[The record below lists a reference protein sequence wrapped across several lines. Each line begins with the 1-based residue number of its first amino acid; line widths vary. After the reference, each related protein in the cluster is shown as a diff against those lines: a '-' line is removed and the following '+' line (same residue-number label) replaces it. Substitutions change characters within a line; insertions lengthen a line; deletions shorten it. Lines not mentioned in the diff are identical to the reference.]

1 MPGDSKVN
9 SSQIKIITLDNL
21 STYTGY
27 IEEKNIQVTRDQYT
41 DLPSTKL
48 TDGKSYYITDEGII
62 IKNGVTY
69 GDATGTDT
77 TYSLSAG
84 TGDDANKIILTPSS
98 GNPDKVTVPY
108 ATTAG
113 SADNA
118 TTVNNHTVASD
129 VPADA
134 VFTDNN
140 TTYSLSVGT
149 GDDANK
155 IVLTPSTGTADK
167 ITVPYASDAGTVNG
181 HSVAVDVPSDAEFT
195 DTTYEEATTSTAGLL
210 SSADK
215 TKLNNLGTAAYRDIP
230 TSGNAST
237 SEVVLGTDTR
247 LTDSRNAA
255 DVYSWA
261 KAENKPTYTASEVGA
276 IATTAKGANNGVAEL
291 DSTGKVP
298 SSQLPSYVDDVL
310 EYDSLSDFPLT
321 GETGKIYIAK
331 DTNKTYRWSGTTYTE
346 ISESLALGETSSTAF
361 RGDHG
366 KTAYDHASDANKL
379 TTAQSSGLYKIATT
393 TEGHIASVTAVAKSD
408 ITALGI
414 PGEDT
419 NTTYALSVGSGDD
432 ANKVILTPSSGTANK
447 ITVPYATK
455 ASDADTVKGN
465 IVPVDFE
472 GTTDEWN
479 QLTTEQK
486 KSYDRA
492 IFTDDYDEFVYQDAD
507 LIAYDNTNSG
517 LSALNVQDAIDELSS
532 DMPTITDT
540 YSGTSSNGMSGKAV
554 KSAID
559 ALDVTGVSNI
569 NAGKTIKSWSETDG
583 KVSITT
589 QDISITKSQV
599 SDFPTL
605 GTASTKDVPT
615 TGNASSTQ
623 VVMGNDSRL
632 TDARNAAD
640 VSAWAKASTKPTYTA
655 SEVGAIA
662 STLKGANNGVAEL
675 DSTGKVP
682 SSQLPSYVDD
692 VLEYNDKSSFPSTG
706 ESGKIYIAKDTNKT
720 YRWSGSAYV
729 EISESLALGETNST
743 AYRGDRGK
751 TAYDHSQLTSGNPHN
766 VSKSDVGLGN
776 VTNDKQVKG
785 LSSGTTE
792 NHVVAFGADG
802 YTVKDSGYTIGKSV
816 PSDAVFTDTTYSAAS
831 DSGIS
836 LNSSTKEFS
845 NSGVRSVT
853 YGNTQGTIRVDTN
866 GTATDVCLDG
876 IAYGQVGSTT
886 SLEDMMYDYGG
897 WIEAIVEQPFHLV
910 NRNDKLVLFFYEGHI
925 AYNNPSDDEND
936 VYIRINNDAFKV
948 WRVYYKGS
956 PLTLS
961 SNISFDCGM
970 TYTFTLEYSAE
981 DRWVLVLDDLHSDKA
996 INIEATTVTGGLSGS
1011 NVQAQLD
1018 DAGDKIKYSKFI
1030 GTTTEWNALSTAT
1043 KKKYDEVLLTD
1054 D

>member
-1 MPGDSKVN
+1 MPGNNN
-9 SSQIKIITLDNL
+9 SNSEQQTKLITLDNL

-27 IEEKNIQVTRDQYT
+27 IEEKNIQVTRAQYD

-69 GDATGTDT
+69 GGATGTDT

-98 GNPDKVTVPY
+98 GTPDKVTVPY
-108 ATTAG
+108 ATNAG
-113 SADNA
+113 
-118 TTVNNHTVASD
+118 TVNSHTVASD
-129 VPADA
+129 VPANA

-140 TTYSLSVGT
+140 TTYGLSVGT
-149 GDDANK
+149 GTDANK

-181 HSVAVDVPSDAEFT
+181 KTVAVNVPADAKFT
-195 DTTYEEATTSTAGLL
+195 DTTYTDATTSASGLM
-210 SSADK
+210 SSTDK
-215 TKLNNLGTAAYRDIP
+215 TKLDGIASGAEVNVQADWNETSSSSDAYIQNKPPFGTAALRNIP
-230 TSGNAST
+230 TSGDASN
-237 SEVVLGTDTR
+237 SEVVLGTDSR
-247 LTDSRNAA
+247 LSDARPAS
-255 DVYSWA
+255 DVSSWA
-261 KAENKPTYTASEVGA
+261 KASTKPTYTASEVGA
-276 IATTAKGANNGVAEL
+276 IASTAKGANNGVAEL

-310 EYDSLSDFPLT
+310 EYNSLSDFPLT
-321 GETGKIYIAK
+321 GESGKIYIAK

-366 KTAYDHASDANKL
+366 KTAYDHATDANKL
-379 TTAQSSGLYKIATT
+379 TTAQSSRLYKIATT

-419 NTTYALSVGSGDD
+419 NTTYALSVGTGDD

-455 ASDADTVKGN
+455 AGDADTVKGN
-465 IVPVDFE
+465 TVPVDFE

-507 LIAYDNTNSG
+507 VIAYDNTNSG
-517 LSALNVQDAIDELSS
+517 LSAENVQDAIDELNS
-532 DMPTITDT
+532 DIPTITDT

-583 KVSITT
+583 KVNVTT

-605 GTASTKDVPT
+605 GTASAKDVPT
-615 TGNASSTQ
+615 TGNASATQ

-640 VSAWAKASTKPTYTA
+640 VSAWAKASSKPTYTA

-692 VLEYNDKSSFPSTG
+692 VLEYNNKSSFPSTG

-729 EISESLALGETNST
+729 EISESLALGETSST

-831 DSGIS
+831 ESGIS

-845 NSGVRSVT
+845 NSGVRAIT
-853 YGNTQGTIRVDTN
+853 TGNGQGTIRVNTD
-866 GTATDVCLDG
+866 GTRRDVG
-876 IAYGQVGSTT
+876 IAGVFFGTDKDTIPTTWFYPVTNDTAHIEVTTSTT
-886 SLEDMMYDYGG
+886 PNFYNS
-897 WIEAIVEQPFHLV
+897 
-910 NRNDKLVLFFYEGHI
+910 DKLILFLYDRYVNNTDEEPDYNLELTFDGGTTWYPVYQMVNSNYVPVIFDRAQNIKMESGR
-925 AYNNPSDDEND
+925 AYT
-936 VYIRINNDAFKV
+936 
-948 WRVYYKGS
+948 
-956 PLTLS
+956 LTYV
-961 SNISFDCGM
+961 N
-970 TYTFTLEYSAE
+970 TLEGE
-981 DRWVLVLDDLHSDKA
+981 IFLIDDFK
-996 INIEATTVTGGLSGS
+996 TGP
-1011 NVQAQLD
+1011 NT
-1018 DAGDKIKYSKFI
+1018 FI
-1030 GTTTEWNALSTAT
+1030 GTSSQWSSQTTKAIYDVALITN
-1043 KKKYDEVLLTD
+1043 D
-1054 D
+1054 

>member
-1 MPGDSKVN
+1 MADSN
-9 SSQIKIITLDNL
+9 TPTSSDATKLISLTNL
-21 STYTGY
+21 ETYTGY
-27 IEEKNIQVTRDQYT
+27 VERKSVPVTREQYT
-41 DLPSTKL
+41 ALPSTKL
-48 TDGKSYYITDEGII
+48 TDGISYFITDEGII
-62 IKNGVTY
+62 IKNGVSY
-69 GDATGTDT
+69 GASTSSDT

-98 GNPDKVTVPY
+98 GTPDKVTVPY

-140 TTYSLSVGT
+140 TTYGLSVGT

-167 ITVPYASDAGTVNG
+167 ITVPYASNAGTVNG

-310 EYDSLSDFPLT
+310 EYDSISEFPLT
-321 GETGKIYIAK
+321 GESGKIYIAK
-331 DTNKTYRWSGTTYTE
+331 DTNKTYRWSGTTYAE

-366 KTAYDHASDANKL
+366 KDAYDHATDANKL

-393 TEGHIASVTAVAKSD
+393 TEGHIASATAVVKSD
-408 ITALGI
+408 ITSLGI

-419 NTTYALSVGSGDD
+419 NTTYALSVGTGDD

-465 IVPVDFE
+465 EVSVNFI
-472 GTTDEWN
+472 GTTDEWDA
-479 QLTTEQK
+479 LTTEQK
-486 KSYDRA
+486 KGYDLVY
-492 IFTDDYDEFVYQDAD
+492 ITDDFEEGDSIDAD
-507 LIAYDNTNSG
+507 IIVYDNTVSG
-517 LSALNVQDAIDELSS
+517 LSSINVQDAIDELSAA
-532 DMPTITDT
+532 MPTITDT
-540 YSGTSSNGMSGKAV
+540 YSGTSSDGMSGKAV

-559 ALDVTGVSNI
+559 ALDVTGASNI
-569 NAGKTIKSWSETDG
+569 SAGKTIKSWSETDG
-583 KVSITT
+583 KVSVTT

-605 GTASTKDVPT
+605 GTASAKDVPT
-615 TGNASSTQ
+615 TGNASSSQ

-632 TDARNAAD
+632 TDSRSASD
-640 VSAWAKASTKPTYTA
+640 VYSWAKAETKPTYTA
-655 SEVGAIA
+655 TEVGAIA

-675 DSTGKVP
+675 DSAGKVP

-692 VLEYNDKSSFPSTG
+692 VLEYDNKAAFPATG

-720 YRWSGSAYV
+720 FRWSGSAYV
-729 EISESLALGETNST
+729 EISESLALGETSST

-751 TAYDHSQLTSGNPHN
+751 TAYDHATDSNRLTTTTTSGLYKIGVTSEGH
-766 VSKSDVGLGN
+766 VSSATAVVKADITGLGIPA
-776 VTNDKQVKG
+776 Q
-785 LSSGTTE
+785 
-792 NHVVAFGADG
+792 
-802 YTVKDSGYTIGKSV
+802 
-816 PSDAVFTDTTYSAAS
+816 DTTYSAAS
-831 DSGIS
+831 NSGIS
-836 LNSSTKEFS
+836 LDNSTNAFS
-845 NSGVRSVT
+845 NSGVRATTVGS
-853 YGNTQGTIRVDTN
+853 TQGTVSVNTN
-866 GTATDVCLDG
+866 GTSADVGLNGVYFGYIGTAQDLSITQKSTGSAT
-876 IAYGQVGSTT
+876 
-886 SLEDMMYDYGG
+886 
-897 WIEAIVEQPFHLV
+897 IEATVSQPVSSFSIG
-910 NRNDKLVLFFYEGHI
+910 DKVVLFSYKEYDFTGATGSNMYLK
-925 AYNNPSDDEND
+925 
-936 VYIRINNDAFKV
+936 INNMTAYQ
-948 WRVYYKGS
+948 VYNKKGS
-956 PLTLS
+956 IDISVVTTLP
-961 SNISFDCGM
+961 NK
-970 TYTFTLEYSAE
+970 TAYTFTYGTYNSTPV
-981 DRWVLVLDDLHSDKA
+981 WIVDDLH
-996 INIEATTVTGGLSGS
+996 
-1011 NVQAQLD
+1011 LD
-1018 DAGDKIKYSKFI
+1018 DAAFIKASTDKLSGATVELKLKDAGTRIQYSKFI
-1030 GTTTEWNALSTAT
+1030 GTTEEWNALSTSE
-1043 KKKYDEVLLTD
+1043 KKKYDEAILTD